1 MAGADEAAWSV
12 VEPVMSAYAQRAS
25 LMGPAGAGQL
35 TKMSNQICVAGI
47 GQALAEGLAF
57 AEHNGLDPKKVLEV
71 MLKGSSTSWMMEN
84 RAQTMIDGKFD
95 FGFSTTL
102 MRKDLGLVMEEANRA
117 DVSLPVT
124 ALVGQLLSDVSAM
137 GLANADW
144 CSLMQ
149 RQRRVQSGK

>member
-1 MAGADEAAWSV
+1 
-12 VEPVMSAYAQRAS
+12 
-25 LMGPAGAGQL
+25 
-35 TKMSNQICVAGI
+35 
-47 GQALAEGLAF
+47 
-57 AEHNGLDPKKVLEV
+57 
-71 MLKGSSTSWMMEN
+71 
-84 RAQTMIDGKFD
+84 MIDGKFD

>member
-1 MAGADEAAWSV
+1 
-12 VEPVMSAYAQRAS
+12 
-25 LMGPAGAGQL
+25 
-35 TKMSNQICVAGI
+35 
-47 GQALAEGLAF
+47 
-57 AEHNGLDPKKVLEV
+57 
-71 MLKGSSTSWMMEN
+71 
-84 RAQTMIDGKFD
+84 
-95 FGFSTTL
+95 